1 MKEEEVINLSSKCNF
16 NATKALP
23 LKLEAS
29 GREYWRVLDNK
40 DSLVLCY
47 LNPSLGDHLDFLKIS
62 NLLNANNI
70 STADVIHHNA
80 DIGVTFQ
87 KDLGDD
93 DLLTIFNEENKQ
105 DLLKRSL
112 DLLAKIQGLP
122 QEEIPKLTHDELVDQ
137 MHLFKDI
144 FCINFLEVEPDN
156 SIDDLMLLTTENIKQ
171 QPWVNC
177 HFDFE
182 RRNLILHQN
191 QITVIDHQ
199 DMKIG
204 PLGIDLS
211 GILIDH
217 YYPVNLK
224 DINMM
229 LDYFSKQIK
238 SKYNSEELFNFLRW
252 GSIQRNMRI
261 LGTLANLFIEHKRSF
276 RLKDLPMILSNLEC
290 MIPDNHKSKL
300 FISEQLKPLLNK
312 KLLDI

>member
-1 MKEEEVINLSSKCNF
+1 LKEEEVINLSSKCNF

-70 STADVIHHNA
+70 STADVIYHNPN
-80 DIGVTFQ
+80 IGVTLQ

-144 FCINFLEVEPDN
+144 FCINFLEVQPDN

-217 YYPVNLK
+217 YYPVNLI

-300 FISEQLKPLLNK
+300 FISEQLQPLLNK

>member
-1 MKEEEVINLSSKCNF
+1 LKEEEVINLSSKCNF
-16 NATKALP
+16 NATKAIP

-80 DIGVTFQ
+80 DIGVTLQ

-112 DLLAKIQGLP
+112 DLLAKIQGLS

-171 QPWVNC
+171 QPLVNC

-229 LDYFSKQIK
+229 LAYFSKQIK

-300 FISEQLKPLLNK
+300 FISEQLQPLLNK

>member
-70 STADVIHHNA
+70 STADVIYHNP
-80 DIGVTFQ
+80 DIGVTLQ

-105 DLLKRSL
+105 DLLKGSL

-144 FCINFLEVEPDN
+144 FCINFLEVQPDN
-156 SIDDLMLLTTENIKQ
+156 SIDDLILLATENIKQ

-182 RRNLILHQN
+182 RRNLILHQDK
-191 QITVIDHQ
+191 ITVIDHQ

-217 YYPVNLK
+217 YYPVNLT

-238 SKYNSEELFNFLRW
+238 SKHSPEELFNFLKW

-261 LGTLANLFIEHKRSF
+261 LGTLANLFTEHKRSF
-276 RLKDLPMILSNLEC
+276 RLKDLPMILSNLEY
-290 MIPDNHKSKL
+290 MIPDNHKSKF

>member
-29 GREYWRVLDNK
+29 GREYWRVLDKK

-80 DIGVTFQ
+80 DIGVTLQ

-105 DLLKRSL
+105 DLLKGSL

-122 QEEIPKLTHDELVDQ
+122 QEEIPKLTHEELVDQ

-171 QPWVNC
+171 QPLVNC

-211 GILIDH
+211 GILVDH
-217 YYPVNLK
+217 YYPVNFT

-238 SKYNSEELFNFLRW
+238 SKHDSEELFNFLRW

-261 LGTLANLFIEHKRSF
+261 LGTLANIFIEHKRSY

-300 FISEQLKPLLNK
+300 FISEQLQPLLNK

>member
-16 NATKALP
+16 NATKAIP

-80 DIGVTFQ
+80 DIGVTLQ

-122 QEEIPKLTHDELVDQ
+122 QEEIPKLTHDELADQ

-300 FISEQLKPLLNK
+300 FISEQLQPLLNK

>member
-16 NATKALP
+16 NATKAIP

-80 DIGVTFQ
+80 DIGVTLQ

-112 DLLAKIQGLP
+112 DLLAKIQGLS

-144 FCINFLEVEPDN
+144 FCINFLEVQPDN

-171 QPWVNC
+171 QPLVNC

-300 FISEQLKPLLNK
+300 FISEQLQPLLNK

>member
-1 MKEEEVINLSSKCNF
+1 M
-16 NATKALP
+16 
-23 LKLEAS
+23 
-29 GREYWRVLDNK
+29 
-40 DSLVLCY
+40 
-47 LNPSLGDHLDFLKIS
+47 
-62 NLLNANNI
+62 
-70 STADVIHHNA
+70 
-80 DIGVTFQ
+80 
-87 KDLGDD
+87 
-93 DLLTIFNEENKQ
+93 
-105 DLLKRSL
+105 
-112 DLLAKIQGLP
+112 P

-144 FCINFLEVEPDN
+144 FCINFLEVQPDN
-156 SIDDLMLLTTENIKQ
+156 SIDDLILLATKNIKQ

-182 RRNLILHQN
+182 RRDLILHQN

-217 YYPVNLK
+217 YYPVNFT

-238 SKYNSEELFNFLRW
+238 SKHDSEELFNFLRW

-261 LGTLANLFIEHKRSF
+261 LGTLANIYIEHKRSF
-276 RLKDLPMILSNLEC
+276 RLKDLPMILSNL
-290 MIPDNHKSKL
+290 
-300 FISEQLKPLLNK
+300 
-312 KLLDI
+312 

>member
-16 NATKALP
+16 NATKAIP

-80 DIGVTFQ
+80 DIGVTLQ

-300 FISEQLKPLLNK
+300 FISEQLQPLLNK

>member
-1 MKEEEVINLSSKCNF
+1 MKEEDVINLSSKCNF

-70 STADVIHHNA
+70 CTAEVIYHNP
-80 DIGVTFQ
+80 DIGVTLQ

-156 SIDDLMLLTTENIKQ
+156 SIDDLMLLATENIKQ

-182 RRNLILHQN
+182 RRNLILHQDK
-191 QITVIDHQ
+191 ITVIDHQ

-211 GILIDH
+211 E
-217 YYPVNLK
+217 
-224 DINMM
+224 
-229 LDYFSKQIK
+229 F
-238 SKYNSEELFNFLRW
+238 
-252 GSIQRNMRI
+252 
-261 LGTLANLFIEHKRSF
+261 
-276 RLKDLPMILSNLEC
+276 
-290 MIPDNHKSKL
+290 
-300 FISEQLKPLLNK
+300 
-312 KLLDI
+312 

>member
-29 GREYWRVLDNK
+29 GREYWRVSDNK

-70 STADVIHHNA
+70 CTADVIHHNP
-80 DIGVTFQ
+80 DIGVTLQ

-122 QEEIPKLTHDELVDQ
+122 QEKIPKLTHDELVDQ

-300 FISEQLKPLLNK
+300 FISEQLQPLLNK

>member
-29 GREYWRVLDNK
+29 GREYWRVLDKK

-70 STADVIHHNA
+70 STADVIYHNPN
-80 DIGVTFQ
+80 IGVTLQ

-217 YYPVNLK
+217 YYPVNLT

-238 SKYNSEELFNFLRW
+238 SKHNSEELFNFLRW

-261 LGTLANLFIEHKRSF
+261 LGTLANIFIEHKRSY
-276 RLKDLPMILSNLEC
+276 RLKDLPMILSNLES

-300 FISEQLKPLLNK
+300 FISEKLQPLLNK

>member
-80 DIGVTFQ
+80 DIGVILQ

-144 FCINFLEVEPDN
+144 FCINFLEVQPDN
-156 SIDDLMLLTTENIKQ
+156 SIDDLMLLATENIKQ

-182 RRNLILHQN
+182 RRNLILHKN

-300 FISEQLKPLLNK
+300 FISEQLQPLLNK

>member
-16 NATKALP
+16 NATKAIP

-70 STADVIHHNA
+70 STADVIYHNPN
-80 DIGVTFQ
+80 IGVTLQ

-204 PLGIDLS
+204 PLSIDLS

-312 KLLDI
+312 KLSDI

>member
-16 NATKALP
+16 NATKAIP

-80 DIGVTFQ
+80 DIGVTLQ

-112 DLLAKIQGLP
+112 DLLAKIQGLS

-156 SIDDLMLLTTENIKQ
+156 SIDDLMLLTIENIKQ

-217 YYPVNLK
+217 YYPVNLT

-300 FISEQLKPLLNK
+300 FISEQLQPLLNK

>member
-1 MKEEEVINLSSKCNF
+1 MKEEDVINLSSKCNF

-29 GREYWRVLDNK
+29 GREYWRVLDKK

-70 STADVIHHNA
+70 STADVIYHNP
-80 DIGVTFQ
+80 DIGVTLQ

-112 DLLAKIQGLP
+112 DLLARIQGLS

-144 FCINFLEVEPDN
+144 FCINFLEVQPDN
-156 SIDDLMLLTTENIKQ
+156 SIDNLMLLTTENIKQ

-204 PLGIDLS
+204 RLGIDLS

-229 LDYFSKQIK
+229 LAYFSKQIK

-261 LGTLANLFIEHKRSF
+261 LGTLANIFIEHKRSF

>member
-1 MKEEEVINLSSKCNF
+1 M
-16 NATKALP
+16 
-23 LKLEAS
+23 
-29 GREYWRVLDNK
+29 
-40 DSLVLCY
+40 
-47 LNPSLGDHLDFLKIS
+47 NPTLGNHLDFLKIS

-80 DIGVTFQ
+80 DIGVTLQ

-144 FCINFLEVEPDN
+144 FCINFLEIQPDN
-156 SIDDLMLLTTENIKQ
+156 SIDDLMLLATENIKQ

-217 YYPVNLK
+217 YYPVNLT

-238 SKYNSEELFNFLRW
+238 SKHSPEELFNFLKW

-261 LGTLANLFIEHKRSF
+261 LGTLANLFTEHKRSF

-290 MIPDNHKSKL
+290 MIPDNHKSKF

>member
-16 NATKALP
+16 NATKAIP

-70 STADVIHHNA
+70 STADVIYHNA
-80 DIGVTFQ
+80 DIGVTLQ

-112 DLLAKIQGLP
+112 DLLAKIQGLS

-171 QPWVNC
+171 QPLVNC

-229 LDYFSKQIK
+229 LAYFSKQIK

-300 FISEQLKPLLNK
+300 FISEQLQPLLNK

>member
-29 GREYWRVLDNK
+29 GREYWRVLDKK

-70 STADVIHHNA
+70 STADIIYHNP
-80 DIGVTFQ
+80 DIGVTLQ

-217 YYPVNLK
+217 YYPVNLI

-238 SKYNSEELFNFLRW
+238 SKHNSEELFNFLRW

-261 LGTLANLFIEHKRSF
+261 LGTLANIFIEHKRSY
-276 RLKDLPMILSNLEC
+276 RLKDLPMILSNLES

-312 KLLDI
+312 KLSDI

>member
-1 MKEEEVINLSSKCNF
+1 LKEEEVINLSSKCNF
-16 NATKALP
+16 NATKAIP

-80 DIGVTFQ
+80 DIGVTLQ

-105 DLLKRSL
+105 NLLKQSL
-112 DLLAKIQGLP
+112 DLLAKIQALP
-122 QEEIPKLTHDELVDQ
+122 QEEIPKLTHEELVDQ

-144 FCINFLEVEPDN
+144 FCINFLAVEPDN

-182 RRNLILHQN
+182 RRNLILHKN

-217 YYPVNLK
+217 YYPVNLT

-229 LDYFSKQIK
+229 LAYFSKQIK
-238 SKYNSEELFNFLRW
+238 SKHNPEELFNFLKW

-261 LGTLANLFIEHKRSF
+261 LGTLANLFTEHERSF

>member
-16 NATKALP
+16 NATKAIP

-29 GREYWRVLDNK
+29 GREYWRVFDNK

-47 LNPSLGDHLDFLKIS
+47 LNPTLGNHLDFLKIS

-80 DIGVTFQ
+80 DIGVTLQ

-105 DLLKRSL
+105 DLLKGSL
-112 DLLAKIQGLP
+112 DLLAKIQRLP
-122 QEEIPKLTHDELVDQ
+122 QEEIPKLTHEELVDQ

-144 FCINFLEVEPDN
+144 FCINFLETEPDN

-171 QPWVNC
+171 QPLVNC

-191 QITVIDHQ
+191 KITVIDHQ

-217 YYPVNLK
+217 YYPVNLI

-238 SKYNSEELFNFLRW
+238 SKHNSEELFNFLRW

-261 LGTLANLFIEHKRSF
+261 LGTLANIFIEHKRSY
-276 RLKDLPMILSNLEC
+276 RLKDLPMILSNLES

-312 KLLDI
+312 KLSDI

>member
-23 LKLEAS
+23 LKHEAS

-70 STADVIHHNA
+70 STADVIYHNP
-80 DIGVTFQ
+80 DIGVTLQ

-217 YYPVNLK
+217 YYPVNLT

-238 SKYNSEELFNFLRW
+238 SKHNSEELFNFLRW

-261 LGTLANLFIEHKRSF
+261 LGTLANIFIEHKRSY

-312 KLLDI
+312 KLSDI

>member
-1 MKEEEVINLSSKCNF
+1 LKEEEVINLSSKCNF

-70 STADVIHHNA
+70 STADVIYHNPN
-80 DIGVTFQ
+80 IGVTLQ

-144 FCINFLEVEPDN
+144 FCINFLEVQPDN

-217 YYPVNLK
+217 YYPVNLI

-238 SKYNSEELFNFLRW
+238 SKHNSEELFNFLRW

-261 LGTLANLFIEHKRSF
+261 LGTLANIFIEHKRSY
-276 RLKDLPMILSNLEC
+276 RLKDLPMILSNLES

-312 KLLDI
+312 KLSDI

>member
-16 NATKALP
+16 NATKAIP

-62 NLLNANNI
+62 NLLIANNI
-70 STADVIHHNA
+70 STADVIHHNV
-80 DIGVTFQ
+80 DIGVTLQ

-122 QEEIPKLTHDELVDQ
+122 QEEIPQLTYDELVDQ

-171 QPWVNC
+171 QPRVNC

-217 YYPVNLK
+217 YYPVNLT

-229 LDYFSKQIK
+229 LDHFSKQIK
-238 SKYNSEELFNFLRW
+238 SKYNSEELFNFIRW

-261 LGTLANLFIEHKRSF
+261 LGTLTNLFIEHKRSF

-300 FISEQLKPLLNK
+300 FISEQLQPLLNK

>member
-16 NATKALP
+16 NATKAIP

-29 GREYWRVLDNK
+29 GREYWRVLDNRY
-40 DSLVLCY
+40 SLVLCY

-80 DIGVTFQ
+80 DIGVTLQ
-87 KDLGDD
+87 KDLGDN

-171 QPWVNC
+171 QPLVNC

-300 FISEQLKPLLNK
+300 FISEQLQPLLNK

>member
-80 DIGVTFQ
+80 DIGVTLQ
-87 KDLGDD
+87 KDLGDN

-144 FCINFLEVEPDN
+144 FCSNFLEVEPDN

-171 QPWVNC
+171 QPLVNC

-300 FISEQLKPLLNK
+300 FISEQLQPLLNK

>member
-1 MKEEEVINLSSKCNF
+1 LKEEEVINLSSKCNF
-16 NATKALP
+16 NATKAIP

-80 DIGVTFQ
+80 DIGVTLQ

-171 QPWVNC
+171 QPLVNC

-182 RRNLILHQN
+182 RRNLILYQN

-229 LDYFSKQIK
+229 LAYFSKQIK

-300 FISEQLKPLLNK
+300 FISEQLQPLLNK

>member
-29 GREYWRVLDNK
+29 GREYWRVLNNK
-40 DSLVLCY
+40 DSLILCY
-47 LNPSLGDHLDFLKIS
+47 LNPSLGNHLDFLKIS

-70 STADVIHHNA
+70 STADVIYHNPN
-80 DIGVTFQ
+80 IGVTLQ

-105 DLLKRSL
+105 DLLKQSL

-122 QEEIPKLTHDELVDQ
+122 QEEIPKLTHDELIDQ

-144 FCINFLEVEPDN
+144 FCINFLEVDPDN

-191 QITVIDHQ
+191 QIAVIDHQ

-217 YYPVNLK
+217 YYPVNLT

-238 SKYNSEELFNFLRW
+238 SKHNSEELFNFLRW

-261 LGTLANLFIEHKRSF
+261 LGTLANIFIEHKRSF

>member
-16 NATKALP
+16 NATKAIP

-80 DIGVTFQ
+80 DIGVTLQ

-112 DLLAKIQGLP
+112 DLLAKIQGLS

-171 QPWVNC
+171 QPLVNC

-229 LDYFSKQIK
+229 LAYFSKQIK

-300 FISEQLKPLLNK
+300 FISEQLQPLLNK

>member
-29 GREYWRVLDNK
+29 GREYWRVEDNK

-80 DIGVTFQ
+80 DIGVTLQ

-156 SIDDLMLLTTENIKQ
+156 AIDDLMLLTTENIKQ

-217 YYPVNLK
+217 YYPVNFT

-238 SKYNSEELFNFLRW
+238 SKHNSEELFNFLRW

-300 FISEQLKPLLNK
+300 FISEQLQPLLNK

>member
-29 GREYWRVLDNK
+29 GREYWRVLDKK

-70 STADVIHHNA
+70 STADVIYHNP
-80 DIGVTFQ
+80 DIGVTLQ

-105 DLLKRSL
+105 NLLKRSL
-112 DLLAKIQGLP
+112 DLLAKIQGLS

-144 FCINFLEVEPDN
+144 FCINFLEVQPDN
-156 SIDDLMLLTTENIKQ
+156 SIDDLILLATENIKQ

-182 RRNLILHQN
+182 RRNLILHQDK
-191 QITVIDHQ
+191 ITVIDHQ

-217 YYPVNLK
+217 YYPVNFA
-224 DINMM
+224 DINIL
-229 LDYFSKQIK
+229 LDYFSKKIK
-238 SKYNSEELFNFLRW
+238 SQHSPEELFNFLKW

-261 LGTLANLFIEHKRSF
+261 LGTLANLFTEHKRSF

-290 MIPDNHKSKL
+290 MIPDNHKSKF

>member
-16 NATKALP
+16 NATKAIP

-70 STADVIHHNA
+70 STADVIYHNP
-80 DIGVTFQ
+80 DIGVTLQ

-300 FISEQLKPLLNK
+300 FISEQLQPLLNK

>member
-16 NATKALP
+16 NATKAIP

-70 STADVIHHNA
+70 STADIIHHNA
-80 DIGVTFQ
+80 DIGVTLQ

-105 DLLKRSL
+105 DLLKQSL
-112 DLLAKIQGLP
+112 DLLAKIQALP
-122 QEEIPKLTHDELVDQ
+122 QEEIPKLTHEELVDQ

-144 FCINFLEVEPDN
+144 FCINFLAVEPDN

-171 QPWVNC
+171 QPLVNC

-261 LGTLANLFIEHKRSF
+261 LGTLANLFTEHKRSF

-300 FISEQLKPLLNK
+300 FISEQLQPLLNK

>member
-1 MKEEEVINLSSKCNF
+1 LKEEEVINLSSKCNF
-16 NATKALP
+16 NATKAIP

-80 DIGVTFQ
+80 DIGVTLQ
-87 KDLGDD
+87 KDLGDN

-171 QPWVNC
+171 QPLVNC

-300 FISEQLKPLLNK
+300 FISEQLQPLLNK

>member
-16 NATKALP
+16 NATKAIP

-80 DIGVTFQ
+80 DIGVTLQ

-171 QPWVNC
+171 QPLVNC

-191 QITVIDHQ
+191 QITVIHHQ

-300 FISEQLKPLLNK
+300 FISEQLQPLLNK

>member
-16 NATKALP
+16 NATKAIP

-80 DIGVTFQ
+80 DIGVTLQ

-171 QPWVNC
+171 QPLVNC

-300 FISEQLKPLLNK
+300 FISEQLQPLLNK

>member
-16 NATKALP
+16 NATKAIP

-80 DIGVTFQ
+80 DIGVTLQ

-93 DLLTIFNEENKQ
+93 DLLTIFSEENKQ
-105 DLLKRSL
+105 DLLKGSL
-112 DLLAKIQGLP
+112 DLLAKIQRLP
-122 QEEIPKLTHDELVDQ
+122 QEEIPKLTHEELVDQ

-156 SIDDLMLLTTENIKQ
+156 SIDNLMLLTTENIKQ

-217 YYPVNLK
+217 YYPVNFT

-238 SKYNSEELFNFLRW
+238 SKHDSEELFNFLRW

-261 LGTLANLFIEHKRSF
+261 LGTLANIFIEHKRSF

>member
-16 NATKALP
+16 NATKAIP

-80 DIGVTFQ
+80 DIGVTLQ

-112 DLLAKIQGLP
+112 DLLAKIQGLS

-144 FCINFLEVEPDN
+144 FCINFLEVQPDN

-229 LDYFSKQIK
+229 LAYFSKQIK

-300 FISEQLKPLLNK
+300 FISEQLQPLLNK

>member
-16 NATKALP
+16 NATKAIP

-47 LNPSLGDHLDFLKIS
+47 LNPTLGNHLDFLKIS

-80 DIGVTFQ
+80 DIGVTLQ

-112 DLLAKIQGLP
+112 DLLAKIQGLS
-122 QEEIPKLTHDELVDQ
+122 QEEIPKLTHEELVDQ

-182 RRNLILHQN
+182 RRNLILHQDK
-191 QITVIDHQ
+191 ITVIDHQ

-217 YYPVNLK
+217 YYPVNLT

-238 SKYNSEELFNFLRW
+238 SKHSPEELFNFLKW

-261 LGTLANLFIEHKRSF
+261 LGTLANLFTEHKRSF

-290 MIPDNHKSKL
+290 MIPDNHKSKF

>member
-1 MKEEEVINLSSKCNF
+1 MKEDEVINLSLKCNF

-29 GREYWRVLDNK
+29 GREYWRVFDNK

-70 STADVIHHNA
+70 STADVIYHNP
-80 DIGVTFQ
+80 DIGVILQ

-105 DLLKRSL
+105 NLLKRSL
-112 DLLAKIQGLP
+112 DLLAKIQRLP

-137 MHLFKDI
+137 MHLFKDV

-156 SIDDLMLLTTENIKQ
+156 SIDDLILLTAENIKQ

-182 RRNLILHQN
+182 RRNLILYQDK
-191 QITVIDHQ
+191 ITVIDHQ

-217 YYPVNLK
+217 YYPVNFT

-229 LDYFSKQIK
+229 LYYFSKQIK
-238 SKYNSEELFNFLRW
+238 FKHNSKELLNFLRW

-261 LGTLANLFIEHKRSF
+261 LGTLANLYTEHKRSF

-290 MIPDNHKSKL
+290 MIPDNHKSKF
-300 FISEQLKPLLNK
+300 FISEELKPLLNK
-312 KLLDI
+312 TLLDI

>member
-16 NATKALP
+16 NATKAIP

-80 DIGVTFQ
+80 DIGVTLQ
-87 KDLGDD
+87 KDLGDN

-112 DLLAKIQGLP
+112 DLLAKIQGLS

-171 QPWVNC
+171 QPLVNC

-229 LDYFSKQIK
+229 LAYFSKQIK

-300 FISEQLKPLLNK
+300 FISEQLQPLLNK